1 MVLNSLFPVFALIAL
16 GMALKHWRLT
26 TSDFLKTSDR
36 LVYFIFFPALLFW
49 KIGGAQ
55 PGASTNGNFYLA
67 VVLAVLLIYTVSL
80 IYIHWRVKAFQAGA
94 FHQGCFRFNTYIGM
108 AVILTALG
116 EDCLRPFGIL
126 VGFLIPLNNVLAVA
140 TLSWYADDR
149 STLALRIRQ
158 AARAMASNPLII
170 ACVGGVIYS
179 RTIGGFPPFIEN
191 GLGLMGGMTLP
202 LALLSIGGELNPAG
216 VHDNFE
222 PALVSAGFKLLALPV
237 IGWGLMRLMNV
248 SGPDMQIGMIYFAL
262 PVSPGTFVLS
272 SQLNSDTRL
281 AATTIVLQTALSII
295 PLAAVLALF
304 G

>member
-16 GMALKHWRLT
+16 GMALKRWRLT
-26 TSDFLKTSDR
+26 SSDFLKTSDR

-49 KIGGAQ
+49 KIGGSP
-55 PGASTNGNFYLA
+55 PGASSNGKFYLS

-80 IYIHWRVKAFQAGA
+80 IYIRWRVKAFQAGA
-94 FHQGCFRFNTYIGM
+94 FHQSCFRFNTYIGM

-116 EDCLRPFGIL
+116 EDSIRPFGIL

-149 STLALRIRQ
+149 STLALRFRQ

-170 ACVGGVIYS
+170 ACVSGVIYS
-179 RTIGGFPPFIEN
+179 RTVGGFPSFIES

-202 LALLSIGGELNPAG
+202 LALLSIGGDLNPTG
-216 VHDNFE
+216 VRDNLE
-222 PALVSAGFKLLALPV
+222 PALVSAGFKMLALPV
-237 IGWGLMRLMNV
+237 IGWGFMRMMGV
-248 SGPDMQIGMIYFAL
+248 SGPDMQIGMIYFTL
-262 PVSPGTFVLS
+262 PVSPGTYVLS

-281 AATTIVLQTALSII
+281 AATTIVLQTALSVI
-295 PLAAVLALF
+295 PLAAVLAIF

>member
-16 GMALKHWRLT
+16 GVVLKRWRLT
-26 TSDFLKTSDR
+26 TSDFLRTSDR

-49 KIGGAQ
+49 KIGGSPPSA
-55 PGASTNGNFYLA
+55 AANGSFYLA
-67 VVLAVLLIYTVSL
+67 VILAVLLIYLLAL
-80 IYIHWRVKAFQAGA
+80 IYIRWRVTPFQAGA

-116 EDCLRPFGIL
+116 GDSLRPFGIL

-140 TLSWYADDR
+140 SLSWYADDR

-158 AARAMASNPLII
+158 AARAMVSNPLII
-170 ACVGGVIYS
+170 ACVAGVIYS

-202 LALLSIGGELNPAG
+202 LALLSIGGALNPTG
-216 VHDNFE
+216 VRDNLE
-222 PALVSAGFKLLALPV
+222 PALVSAGFKMLALP
-237 IGWGLMRLMNV
+237 ILGWGLMRLMAV
-248 SGPDMQIGMIYFAL
+248 SSPDMQIGMIYFAL
-262 PVSPGTFVLS
+262 PVSPGTYVLS

-281 AATTIVLQTALSII
+281 AATTIVLQTALSMI
-295 PLAAVLALF
+295 PLAVVLTIF